1 VYGSVGPRRFGS
13 TKLGNNVS
21 AVIGGLVDEYITV
34 VPFLI
39 VDSRFGKTCKAG
51 GWPMSNDSGP
61 DDECFALHFYSNW
74 TEYRGTASS
83 DLKNTS

>member
-1 VYGSVGPRRFGS
+1 
-13 TKLGNNVS
+13 
-21 AVIGGLVDEYITV
+21 
-34 VPFLI
+34 
-39 VDSRFGKTCKAG
+39 
-51 GWPMSNDSGP
+51 MSNDTSSGP